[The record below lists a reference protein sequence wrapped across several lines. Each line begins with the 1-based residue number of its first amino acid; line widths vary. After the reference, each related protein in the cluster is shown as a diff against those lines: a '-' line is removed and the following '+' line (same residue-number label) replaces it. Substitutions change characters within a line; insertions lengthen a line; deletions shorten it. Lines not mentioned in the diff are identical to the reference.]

1 MSTHDFL
8 KRIEQQRGQEMEMGW
23 KGTFADYL
31 AIVEKN
37 PRVADL
43 AHARIYNMLRAAGY
57 DEEEG
62 RPTRYHFFADDLFG
76 LDRSLQ
82 LIVEEYFAP
91 AARRLDVRKR
101 ILMLV
106 GPVGGGKSTLVTL
119 IKRGL
124 ERYSKTEGGAAYAI
138 DGCPMQEEPL
148 HLVPEDLRDDFRN
161 RFGVMIEGDLCPVC
175 RYRLEHEWGSNI
187 HSVPVRRIA
196 FSERERCGI
205 GTFKPSDPKSQDVA
219 ELTGSVNIA
228 SLTQYGV
235 ESDPRAYNF
244 DGELN
249 KANRGVMEFIEML
262 KADKRFLYEL
272 NTVAGEQMI
281 KVGRFALIYTDV
293 AVIAHTNEFEYN
305 SYFNNKE
312 NEAMIDRIWVVR
324 VPYNLKLSEETRIYE
339 KLIKQSQFTEGTEDL
354 TQVHIAPNALK
365 MASMF
370 AILTRLKPSKKSGLS
385 LMTKLKLYDG
395 EKQVGDWD
403 QRHVRELQEEYSDE
417 GMAGVSPRFIINR
430 ISSALVRGKKC
441 VNAIDVLRSLRDGL
455 HEYTNNEEERKKL
468 LGFIDEARKEYDETV
483 KKEVQRAF
491 VYSYEQAARTLLD
504 NYLDNVDAFC
514 NRNKMTDPI
523 TGEEVDPD
531 ERLMRAIEE
540 QIGVTENAKREF
552 REGILRSVASLARRG
567 EGFEIRS
574 DERLKEAIEKKLFSD
589 MKDMVKITTSTKT
602 PDEEQLRKINEV
614 VERMVSEQGY
624 CVHCANETLRYVGT
638 LLNR

>member
-76 LDRSLQ
+76 LDHSLQ

-403 QRHVRELQEEYSDE
+403 QRHVRELHEEYTDE
-417 GMAGVSPRFIINR
+417 GMVGVSPRFIINR